1 MNLFEQ
7 QVNKILKSFQ
17 RIDEMPI
24 GTSSI
29 EKWTNGVFEILY
41 RERGQGGIGDK
52 KKFSNYSASGG
63 NYGDSWK
70 ASRNYY
76 DQYPRYVS
84 RALLNSLSE
93 TNSDLLNKPCK
104 EFCLHENLNK
114 LVSVL
119 GANNE
124 INNKLVDAIQTHAQY
139 IFDDND
145 NDIIDDETAHKLLVS
160 ECFVHIF
167 IREILELLF
176 SRIFAVNTDKTPIV
190 NAYNSSSITMWDYI
204 NYAPSEADYIKA
216 IQAAL
221 YGRIGDNISGILDE
235 VAQKYNIPFRFNK
248 NELEATARITAQARH
263 WEDESIL
270 SSDFK
275 TNARTGG

>member
-7 QVNKILKSFQ
+7 QVEKILKSFQ
-17 RIDEMPI
+17 RLDEMPV

-70 ASRNYY
+70 SSRNYY

-124 INNKLVDAIQTHAQY
+124 INNKLIEAIQTHAQY

-145 NDIIDDETAHKLLVS
+145 IIDEEKVHKLLTP

-176 SRIFAVNTDKTPIV
+176 SRIFEVNTDKTPIV

-248 NELEATARITAQARH
+248 NELESTARITAQARH